1 VSDVCCQVEIPASDR
16 SLVQRSPTEC
26 VVSECDHESS
36 IMSSPWPTREL
47 LRHGKKNGEALGQEL
62 SFQMPFGLFYT

>member
-1 VSDVCCQVEIPASDR
+1 MSDVCCQIEDSASGR

-36 IMSSPWPTREL
+36 IMSSPWPTRGL
-47 LRHGKKNGEALGQEL
+47 LRHDKKNGEELGQEL
-62 SFQMPFGLFYT
+62 SFQMSFGLFYT